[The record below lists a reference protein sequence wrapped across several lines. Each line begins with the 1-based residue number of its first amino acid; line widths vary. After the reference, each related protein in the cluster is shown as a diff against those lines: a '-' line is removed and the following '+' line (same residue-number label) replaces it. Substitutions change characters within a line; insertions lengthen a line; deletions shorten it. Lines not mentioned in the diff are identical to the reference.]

1 MANRKHKA
9 YRLFS
14 ANISDFH
21 FLFSG
26 KRTSAEREGEI
37 ESQNGGKARKAEEM
51 LIYGLSV

>member
-21 FLFSG
+21 FLSG
-26 KRTSAEREGEI
+26 LRLTFFGKESERVKEEVVH
-37 ESQNGGKARKAEEM
+37 EEAEEM